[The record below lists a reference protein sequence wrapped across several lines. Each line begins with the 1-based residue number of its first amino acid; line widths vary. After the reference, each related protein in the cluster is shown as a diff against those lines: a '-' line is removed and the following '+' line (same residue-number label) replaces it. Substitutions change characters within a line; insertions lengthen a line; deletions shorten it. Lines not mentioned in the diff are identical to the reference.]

1 LTWCDRPGFE
11 RPPLAVPRLRIYQAD
26 PSMPPAARALS
37 PEDLARWSEWLLFH
51 PAPSWRT
58 GELEA
63 WDQNDRRS
71 LSQIK
76 ENLAV
81 ALFTRETGHAPAS
94 SAEALRRYL
103 PIPGD
108 TPDRDE
114 AEPLTEPPAA
124 RPRP

>member
-1 LTWCDRPGFE
+1 
-11 RPPLAVPRLRIYQAD
+11 
-26 PSMPPAARALS
+26 MPPAARALS

-51 PAPSWRT
+51 PAPSWRM

-76 ENLAV
+76 ETLAV
-81 ALFTRETGHAPAS
+81 GLFSRETGHAPAS